1 MVKAMPLDKNTRLAD
16 LMYGHNGEFH
26 CHLSG
31 RFDPDK
37 YTRSPPIQICE
48 MECGCWIV
56 ADGNNRVGLI
66 LRRNPEATLA
76 DIPGRLLVFTGIG
89 EWDDDTMGWWNPS
102 PKSFRDVMRK
112 RPKTRTDHGIVVH
125 GMIERCDD
133 GSFFACVVGGK
144 ANSSI
149 SARGATANDAKAAL
163 EGRVAS
169 ELGTTNLVLVLTSM
183 NALEDHQCISHD
195 GYSTWKH
202 QSPVVANAES

>member
-1 MVKAMPLDKNTRLAD
+1 MVKEMPPDKNTMLAD
-16 LMYGHNGEFH
+16 LMYGHNGEFR

-76 DIPGRLLVFTGIG
+76 DIPGRLLVFASVG

-102 PKSFRDVMRK
+102 PRSFRDVMRK
-112 RPKTRTDHGIVVH
+112 RPKARTEHGNVVY

-133 GSFFACVVGGK
+133 GGLSPNPRNFPNQVDSMVWVCCPAELPSF
-144 ANSSI
+144 
-149 SARGATANDAKAAL
+149 
-163 EGRVAS
+163 
-169 ELGTTNLVLVLTSM
+169 
-183 NALEDHQCISHD
+183 
-195 GYSTWKH
+195 
-202 QSPVVANAES
+202 SPSRTH